1 MNFFQKMIR
10 CIICV
15 QLFALCHISNGQHLH
30 WAHQIESNSV
40 DYNAADI
47 AVDAVG
53 NIYTL
58 GTFADSSDF
67 DPGAG
72 VVNLYD
78 AGETDVF
85 VAKYNAAGDLLWARS
100 LGGLNFDEGTSLAL
114 DNNGNV
120 IICGYFYETIDCDP
134 GAGTY
139 PLTSAGQWDAFI
151 CKLSTIGNFVWA
163 KRFGGTGV
171 DIPISISSEPLT
183 GNIYVT
189 GYFNGTVDFDPG
201 TGTFNMVSAGS
212 EDIFVCKL
220 DALGNFI
227 WSKRM
232 GGIDSDRGYS
242 IQSIDGGHVY
252 ISGSYNATADFDPG
266 TSISN
271 LTSAGLSD
279 GYICKLD
286 ASGNYVWAKSFGGT
300 GVDAANNMILDNDGN
315 TVITGFFS
323 NVADFDPNA
332 GTHNLTSGGSYDVFT
347 AEVSSTGNLV
357 WVTQFE
363 GPGEDVSYGI
373 AVDNS
378 GNIYTTGTFSST
390 IDFESGP
397 GITSFTTAGA
407 TDIFICKSDTDGTL
421 MWATAYGDFLNDYG
435 KSLAVGNDNSIHA
448 CGRFSNDVDFD
459 PEPDSYVLNAGTS
472 DDVYIMKLLQCNHS
486 FATINAI
493 GCFEYTSPSGMYLWT
508 SSGSYNDTIP
518 NASGCDSIITVNLT
532 IQTVDTSVTFNFP
545 EITTAATGATFQWV
559 DCNAAYS
566 VISGQTNQT
575 FTPSVDGSYAAIISQ
590 NGCVDTSAC
599 VTVLGLGLS
608 NEITAQ
614 NIIAYPNPTDGKIYL
629 AADFGNTN
637 VRWIVRNTLG
647 QQVAAGH
654 FINNAE
660 NKIDISGPAGV
671 YFIELMP
678 DSGDQFVVKA
688 VKE

>member
-1 MNFFQKMIR
+1 MIR

-15 QLFALCHISNGQHLH
+15 PLFALCHISNGQHLQ
-30 WAHQIESNSV
+30 WAHQIASHSV
-40 DYNAADI
+40 DYDAADI
-47 AVDAVG
+47 TVDAAG
-53 NIYTL
+53 NIYSL
-58 GTFADSSDF
+58 GTFADTTDF

-72 VVNLYD
+72 VVNLND

-85 VAKYNAAGDLLWARS
+85 VAKYNATGDLLWARS
-100 LGGLNFDEGTSLAL
+100 LGGLNFDEGSSLAL
-114 DNNGNV
+114 DINGNV

-139 PLTSAGQWDAFI
+139 PLTSAGLVDAFI
-151 CKLSTIGNFVWA
+151 CKLSTTGNFVWA
-163 KRFGGTGV
+163 KSFGGTGNDV
-171 DIPISISSEPLT
+171 PISMVAEPLT
-183 GNIYVT
+183 GNIYIT

-201 TGTFNMVSAGS
+201 TGAFNMVSAGS
-212 EDIFVCKL
+212 EDIFVSKL

-232 GGIDSDRGYS
+232 GGIDSDRGYA

-300 GVDAANNMILDNDGN
+300 GVDAANNLILDNDGN
-315 TVITGFFS
+315 PVISGFFS

-357 WVTQFE
+357 WVSQFE
-363 GPGEDVSYGI
+363 GPGDDMSYGI
-373 AVDNS
+373 DVDNT
-378 GNIYTTGTFSST
+378 GNIYTTGVFSST

-397 GITSFTTAGA
+397 GITSITAAGA
-407 TDIFICKSDTDGTL
+407 TDVFICKSDTSGTL

-435 KSLAVGNDNSIHA
+435 KALAIGNDNSIHA
-448 CGRFSNDVDFD
+448 IGRFSYNVDFD
-459 PEPDSYVLNAGTS
+459 PEPDSFVLNAGTS
-472 DDVYIMKLLQCNHS
+472 DDVYIMKLLQCDHS
-486 FATINAI
+486 FATITAAD
-493 GCFEYTSPSGMYLWT
+493 CYAYTSPSGLHLWT
-508 SSGSYNDTIP
+508 SSGTYNDTIP

-532 IQTVDTSVTFNFP
+532 IHTMDTTVTFNFP
-545 EITTAATGATFQWV
+545 DITADATGATFQWV
-559 DCNAAYS
+559 DCNAAFS

-599 VTVLGLGLS
+599 VAVLGLGFS
-608 NEITAQ
+608 NEMNAEK
-614 NIIAYPNPTDGKIYL
+614 IIVYPNPTNGKIYL
-629 AADFGNTN
+629 NADFRNSN

-660 NKIDISGPAGV
+660 NEIDIPGHAGI

-678 DSGDQFVVKA
+678 DSGDHYVVKA